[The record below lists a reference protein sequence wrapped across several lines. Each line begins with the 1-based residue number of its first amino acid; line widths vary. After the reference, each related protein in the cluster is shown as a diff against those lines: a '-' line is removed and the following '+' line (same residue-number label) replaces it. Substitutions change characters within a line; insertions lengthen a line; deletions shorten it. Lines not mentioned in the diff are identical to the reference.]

1 MFISWTKILNTAVQ
15 IDKDPKIKIM
25 QPSISLQ
32 DQIYIKKTTA
42 IFSKWEKK
50 NVSLTA
56 NKFIIF
62 SSTKNKQFDLK
73 DYEIRK
79 QKSRENFAWVLQP
92 INKYGKLLQCGVSSQ
107 TMFDEWFNA
116 LRLNINN

>member
-62 SSTKNKQFDLK
+62 SSTKNK
-73 DYEIRK
+73 
-79 QKSRENFAWVLQP
+79 
-92 INKYGKLLQCGVSSQ
+92 
-107 TMFDEWFNA
+107 
-116 LRLNINN
+116 